1 MVSYVTPRLFPP
13 LPSCFPSFPLLFPLL
28 PFLFP
33 LFPLLRPSPGLSK
46 RRSPATCLL
55 PPASS
60 SSSCLLPPPHASC
73 LLFELS
79 QPSYSASLPPL
90 TNSPIYGMYGPWPR
104 LCPENLLVHNA
115 TYSPAVETL
124 ARLISV
130 LEQNEKY
137 FEDTTLSLLLA
148 LPPPT
153 DPRQEIPACYIDVT
167 KGGFNGGFSSWGKLG
182 PLSIRIGQAL
192 SGHATLATGN

>member
-1 MVSYVTPRLFPP
+1 MPT
-13 LPSCFPSFPLLFPLL
+13 
-28 PFLFP
+28 
-33 LFPLLRPSPGLSK
+33 
-46 RRSPATCLL
+46 
-55 PPASS
+55 
-60 SSSCLLPPPHASC
+60 SCLLPPPHASC

-167 KGGFNGGFSSWGKLG
+167 KGGFNGGFSSRGKLG